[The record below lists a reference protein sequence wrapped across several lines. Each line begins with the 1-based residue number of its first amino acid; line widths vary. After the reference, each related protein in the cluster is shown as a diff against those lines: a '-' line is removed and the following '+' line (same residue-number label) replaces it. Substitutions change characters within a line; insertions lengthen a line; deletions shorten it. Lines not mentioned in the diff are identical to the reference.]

1 MNWLVRNFVENERVI
16 SAGARGGTY
25 IYIYR
30 ERELYEFRCG
40 TKSLGSK
47 TIIIYAGRK

>member
-25 IYIYR
+25 IYR

-47 TIIIYAGRK
+47 TIIIYVGRK